1 MFVSSCPLRVSL
13 VGGSTDNPEFL
24 KKYKKGS
31 VISFASNLR
40 VYTIIHEDIF
50 GYNKIYDKFVIN
62 YSERECVTEINDIKN
77 ELVKECFN
85 YFNVPK
91 INMYLTSDIL
101 SSGSGLASSS
111 SYIMSLIKSILV
123 LKNKMISD
131 TEICKIAMDIEKKI
145 NPLVGQQDF
154 YGGCIGGLKKI
165 TFFDD
170 KDPVIEYLD
179 DTIFNSFDMFLLP
192 TNVERAS
199 TNILKTID
207 IDKSVRLLD
216 DVERL
221 NESII
226 TNDTENFIDVINQSW
241 ENKKITSPY
250 ICGGGIS
257 EIDSALKNNKDVLAH
272 RLCGAG
278 GGGYFLV
285 FVNKNKNLSGL
296 FKNLTKIEISKL
308 GVRCEKI

>member
-31 VISFASNLR
+31 VINFASNLR
-40 VYTIIHEDIF
+40 VYTIAHEDVF

-62 YSERECVTEINDIKN
+62 YSERECVTEIDEIKN
-77 ELVKECFN
+77 ELVKECFR

-111 SYIMSLIKSILV
+111 SYMMSLIKSILT
-123 LKNKMISD
+123 LKNKMVSD
-131 TEICKIAMDIEKKI
+131 VEICKIALDIEKKI

-154 YGGCIGGLKKI
+154 YGGCLGGLKKI

-170 KDPVIEYLD
+170 KDPIIEYLD
-179 DTIFNSFDMFLLP
+179 TTIFESFDMFLLP
-192 TNVERAS
+192 TNVERVS
-199 TNILKTID
+199 TNILKTINV
-207 IDKSVRLLD
+207 DKSLKLLD
-216 DVERL
+216 DVEKL

-226 TNDTENFIDVINQSW
+226 TNNTENFINIINQSW

-250 ICGGGIS
+250 ICSGEIS
-257 EIDSALKNNKDVLAH
+257 EIDDVLKNNKDVLAH

-285 FVNKNKNLSGL
+285 FVNKNKDLSEL
-296 FKNLTKIEISKL
+296 FKNLTKIEISKM